1 MPDTLLTKAHASPSL
16 GDWRVPVPVPGL
28 RARWRRSWRTY
39 RLAFLFITP
48 AVLVLLGFIVGP
60 LIYSAV
66 LSLYSW
72 QLTQIN
78 TAKTFAGLANYRA
91 MLHDGLLGTAVQNSV
106 EFVIVSVTVEVVL
119 GLVIAGALVEMRRG
133 RHLATS
139 LILLP
144 MIVTP
149 VVTALIWQ
157 YIFNPQF
164 GSLSQLLTLFGH
176 QNGVDVFGSATL
188 VLPGFMVID
197 IWQWTP
203 FAILVF
209 LAGMLSIPEEYY
221 EAARVDGAGRWR
233 TLRSITLPALVPQVL
248 VVLLFRTMDTYRI
261 FDTIF
266 VLTKGGPGASSET
279 VGLDAYQEG
288 FTYFNTG
295 YSMAL
300 GVFILVTVFI
310 ISAAYIRLLR
320 RRQVL

>member
-1 MPDTLLTKAHASPSL
+1 MT
-16 GDWRVPVPVPGL
+16 
-28 RARWRRSWRTY
+28 
-39 RLAFLFITP
+39 
-48 AVLVLLGFIVGP
+48 VLLALIVGP
-60 LIYSAV
+60 LVYSAV
-66 LSLYSW
+66 LSLYNW

-78 TAKTFAGLANYRA
+78 SGKAFAGLTNYRA
-91 MLHDGLLGTAVQNSV
+91 MLHDGLLGTALRNSLIFVVVTVSV
-106 EFVIVSVTVEVVL
+106 ELVV
-119 GLVIAGALVEMRRG
+119 GLAIAAALAEMTRA
-133 RHLATS
+133 RHLAMS

-149 VVTALIWQ
+149 VVAALIWQ
-157 YIFNPQF
+157 YVFNPQF
-164 GSLSQLLTLFGH
+164 GIISQVLTLFGH
-176 QNGVDVFGSATL
+176 SNGVNVFGSATL

-209 LAGMLSIPEEYY
+209 LAGMLSVPEELY

-233 TLRSITLPALVPQVL
+233 LLRSITLPALMPQVL

-261 FDTIF
+261 FDTIY
-266 VLTKGGPGASSET
+266 VLTKGGPGASSQT
-279 VGLDAYQEG
+279 VALYAYQEG

-300 GVFILVTVFI
+300 GVFILVTVFV
-310 ISAAYIRLLR
+310 ISSAYIRLLR

>member
-1 MPDTLLTKAHASPSL
+1 MLPNTHASPSL
-16 GDWRVPVPVPGL
+16 RDWRGPFHVSG
-28 RARWRRSWRTY
+28 RRQWRRSWRAH
-39 RLAFLFITP
+39 RLAYLFITP
-48 AVLVLLGFIVGP
+48 AVVVLVCFIVGP

-66 LSLYSW
+66 LSLYRW

-78 TAKTFAGLANYRA
+78 TTKPYAGLANYRA
-91 MLHDGLLGTAVQNSV
+91 MLHDGLLGTAVEDSV
-106 EFVIVSVTVEVVL
+106 EFVIVTVSVELVL
-119 GLVIAGALVEMRRG
+119 GLAIAAALVEMTRG

-149 VVTALIWQ
+149 VVAALIWQ

-164 GSLSQLLTLFGH
+164 GSLSQVLTLFGH
-176 QNGVDVFGSATL
+176 QNGIDVFGSARL

-197 IWQWTP
+197 VWQWTP

-209 LAGMLSIPEEYY
+209 LAGMLSVPEELY

-233 TLRSITLPALVPQVL
+233 ILRSITVPALMPQVL
-248 VVLLFRTMDTYRI
+248 VVLLFRTMDTYRV
-261 FDTIF
+261 FDTIY
-266 VLTKGGPGASSET
+266 VLTKGGPGAASQT
-279 VGLDAYQEG
+279 VGLYAYQEG
-288 FTYFNTG
+288 FSYFNTG

-300 GVFILVTVFI
+300 GIFILLTVFI
-310 ISAAYIRLLR
+310 ISSTYIRLLR